1 MIGSER
7 RENSGCERRILRD
20 VWKRILTDLG
30 DIWRNITYS
39 LGDRNGI
46 MELTPRQKSA
56 ES

>member
-30 DIWRNITYS
+30 DIWYGKYKET
-39 LGDRNGI
+39 
-46 MELTPRQKSA
+46 SA
-56 ES
+56 MSEVS